1 MFNRALALTRKL
13 GFPDVI
19 LPGEAGRGRLRGR
32 GGEGRVG
39 DQRPNSPE
47 KWKEEKVRG
56 QGTEG
61 AEGGAKRGWWFE
73 RKNRK
78 WSCG

>member
-1 MFNRALALTRKL
+1 MSSCQVRLQRA
-13 GFPDVI
+13 V
-19 LPGEAGRGRLRGR
+19 AGQ
-32 GGEGRVG
+32 GRVG

-61 AEGGAKRGWWFE
+61 AEEGAKRGWWFE
-73 RKNRK
+73 MKNRK
-78 WSCG
+78 WSCGEDSNLQLPCK